1 MPEKK
6 LYDLTVDPEFRDLIP
21 PLNEEELKLLEES
34 LVADGCESPLIV
46 WNGVIVDGHNRY
58 AICRKHEIPFAIQE
72 KNFSSRDDAMLWML
86 RNQLGR
92 RNLNNYQRV
101 ELVLKFEPLVKNAA
115 EQRMMAGKAA
125 NPVPT
130 LAQGQTKGR
139 TRDHLSE
146 AAGVSH
152 GTFAKAKKLV
162 QSADEE
168 TKRELRAGKV
178 TVNRAY
184 TDLLEKEHEGET
196 KICERCK
203 QEKPLSA
210 FSIPS
215 NRRSFSS
222 VCRDCEKEISAV
234 AKSAA
239 EAAAKPA
246 DTAAKPADIAAS
258 SEPPCPIPG
267 MVMHNGAP
275 IHVERP
281 LPDTPEMFRYVADL
295 VKSCCEEDAFI
306 NGNGTAKPTGLL
318 HSVNGAATGV
328 TTAGAAIT
336 ADEIIDLIHSVKSG
350 YRKKAVF
357 LLNDSTVKTLRR
369 LKDGNGQYLWQPG
382 LKEGQPDK
390 LLSYRLVTS
399 AYMPEVASGA
409 KPVLFGD
416 FSSYWIADRQG
427 RSFQRLNELYAA
439 TGQIGFRATQRVDGR
454 LVQSEGLKCLAMK
467 A

>member
-34 LVADGCESPLIV
+34 LVADGCESPLVV

-184 TDLLEKEHEGET
+184 TELLEKEHEGET

-246 DTAAKPADIAAS
+246 DIAAS

-281 LPDTPEMFRYVADL
+281 LPDTPEMFFYVADL
-295 VKSCCEEDAFI
+295 VKSCCDSYVI
-306 NGNGTAKPTGLL
+306 GL
-318 HSVNGAATGV
+318 
-328 TTAGAAIT
+328 
-336 ADEIIDLIHSVKSG
+336 
-350 YRKKAVF
+350 
-357 LLNDSTVKTLRR
+357 
-369 LKDGNGQYLWQPG
+369 
-382 LKEGQPDK
+382 
-390 LLSYRLVTS
+390 TS
-399 AYMPEVASGA
+399 AMRRYSSGMGSKEHDA
-409 KPVLFGD
+409 QILELVRQTNAQVLTV
-416 FSSYWIADRQG
+416 
-427 RSFQRLNELYAA
+427 LNE
-439 TGQIGFRATQRVDGR
+439 R
-454 LVQSEGLKCLAMK
+454 MK
-467 A
+467 EQ

>member
-184 TDLLEKEHEGET
+184 TELLEKEHEGET

-222 VCRDCEKEISAV
+222 VCRDCEKDISAV

-239 EAAAKPA
+239 EA
-246 DTAAKPADIAAS
+246 AAKPADIAAS

-295 VKSCCEEDAFI
+295 VKSCCDSYVI
-306 NGNGTAKPTGLL
+306 GL
-318 HSVNGAATGV
+318 
-328 TTAGAAIT
+328 
-336 ADEIIDLIHSVKSG
+336 
-350 YRKKAVF
+350 
-357 LLNDSTVKTLRR
+357 
-369 LKDGNGQYLWQPG
+369 
-382 LKEGQPDK
+382 
-390 LLSYRLVTS
+390 TS
-399 AYMPEVASGA
+399 AMRRYSSGMGSEEHNA
-409 KPVLFGD
+409 QILEMVRRTNEQVLT
-416 FSSYWIADRQG
+416 I
-427 RSFQRLNELYAA
+427 LNE
-439 TGQIGFRATQRVDGR
+439 RM
-454 LVQSEGLKCLAMK
+454 EEK
-467 A
+467 

>member
-115 EQRMMAGKAA
+115 EQRMLAGKAA

-184 TDLLEKEHEGET
+184 TELLEKEHEGET

-281 LPDTPEMFRYVADL
+281 LPDTPEMFCYVADL
-295 VKSCCEEDAFI
+295 VKSCCDSYVI
-306 NGNGTAKPTGLL
+306 GL
-318 HSVNGAATGV
+318 
-328 TTAGAAIT
+328 
-336 ADEIIDLIHSVKSG
+336 
-350 YRKKAVF
+350 
-357 LLNDSTVKTLRR
+357 
-369 LKDGNGQYLWQPG
+369 
-382 LKEGQPDK
+382 
-390 LLSYRLVTS
+390 TS
-399 AYMPEVASGA
+399 AMRRYSSGMGSKEHDA
-409 KPVLFGD
+409 QILELVRQTNAQVLTV
-416 FSSYWIADRQG
+416 
-427 RSFQRLNELYAA
+427 LNE
-439 TGQIGFRATQRVDGR
+439 R
-454 LVQSEGLKCLAMK
+454 MK
-467 A
+467 EQ

>member
-72 KNFSSRDDAMLWML
+72 KNFSSRDGAMLWML

-184 TDLLEKEHEGET
+184 TELLEKEHEGET

-246 DTAAKPADIAAS
+246 DIAAS

-275 IHVERP
+275 IHVETA
-281 LPDTPEMFRYVADL
+281 LPDTPEMFCYVADL
-295 VKSCCEEDAFI
+295 VKSCCDSYVI
-306 NGNGTAKPTGLL
+306 GL
-318 HSVNGAATGV
+318 
-328 TTAGAAIT
+328 
-336 ADEIIDLIHSVKSG
+336 
-350 YRKKAVF
+350 
-357 LLNDSTVKTLRR
+357 
-369 LKDGNGQYLWQPG
+369 
-382 LKEGQPDK
+382 
-390 LLSYRLVTS
+390 TS
-399 AYMPEVASGA
+399 AMRRYSSGMGSEEHNA
-409 KPVLFGD
+409 QILEMVRRTNEQVLTV
-416 FSSYWIADRQG
+416 
-427 RSFQRLNELYAA
+427 LNE
-439 TGQIGFRATQRVDGR
+439 R
-454 LVQSEGLKCLAMK
+454 MK
-467 A
+467 EQ

>member
-6 LYDLTVDPEFRDLIP
+6 LYDLAVDPEFRDLIP

-46 WNGVIVDGHNRY
+46 WNGVIIDGHNRY
-58 AICRKHEIPFAIQE
+58 AICRKHDIPFSIQE

-92 RNLNNYQRV
+92 RNLNSYQRV

-130 LAQGQTKGR
+130 LAQGQTKGK

-184 TDLLEKEHEGET
+184 TELLEKEHEGET

-203 QEKPLSA
+203 QEKLLSA

-275 IHVERP
+275 IHVETA
-281 LPDTPEMFRYVADL
+281 LPDTPEMFCYVADL
-295 VKSCCEEDAFI
+295 VKSCCDSYVI
-306 NGNGTAKPTGLL
+306 GL
-318 HSVNGAATGV
+318 
-328 TTAGAAIT
+328 
-336 ADEIIDLIHSVKSG
+336 
-350 YRKKAVF
+350 
-357 LLNDSTVKTLRR
+357 
-369 LKDGNGQYLWQPG
+369 
-382 LKEGQPDK
+382 
-390 LLSYRLVTS
+390 TS
-399 AYMPEVASGA
+399 AMRRYSSGMGSEEHDA
-409 KPVLFGD
+409 QILELVRQTNAQVLT
-416 FSSYWIADRQG
+416 I
-427 RSFQRLNELYAA
+427 LNE
-439 TGQIGFRATQRVDGR
+439 R
-454 LVQSEGLKCLAMK
+454 MK
-467 A
+467 EQ

>member
-115 EQRMMAGKAA
+115 EQRMLAGKAA

-184 TDLLEKEHEGET
+184 TELLEKEHEGET

-246 DTAAKPADIAAS
+246 DTAAS

-281 LPDTPEMFRYVADL
+281 LPDTPEMFCYVADL
-295 VKSCCEEDAFI
+295 VKSCCDSYVI
-306 NGNGTAKPTGLL
+306 GL
-318 HSVNGAATGV
+318 
-328 TTAGAAIT
+328 
-336 ADEIIDLIHSVKSG
+336 
-350 YRKKAVF
+350 
-357 LLNDSTVKTLRR
+357 
-369 LKDGNGQYLWQPG
+369 
-382 LKEGQPDK
+382 
-390 LLSYRLVTS
+390 TS
-399 AYMPEVASGA
+399 AMRRYSSGMGSEEHDA
-409 KPVLFGD
+409 QILELVRQTNAQVLT
-416 FSSYWIADRQG
+416 I
-427 RSFQRLNELYAA
+427 LNE
-439 TGQIGFRATQRVDGR
+439 R
-454 LVQSEGLKCLAMK
+454 MK
-467 A
+467 EK

>member
-101 ELVLKFEPLVKNAA
+101 ELVLKFEPLVKSAA
-115 EQRMMAGKAA
+115 EQRMLAGKVA

-184 TDLLEKEHEGET
+184 TELLEKEHEGET

-246 DTAAKPADIAAS
+246 DIAAS

-275 IHVERP
+275 IHVETA
-281 LPDTPEMFRYVADL
+281 LPDTPEMFCYVADL
-295 VKSCCEEDAFI
+295 VKSCCDSYVI
-306 NGNGTAKPTGLL
+306 GL
-318 HSVNGAATGV
+318 
-328 TTAGAAIT
+328 
-336 ADEIIDLIHSVKSG
+336 
-350 YRKKAVF
+350 
-357 LLNDSTVKTLRR
+357 
-369 LKDGNGQYLWQPG
+369 
-382 LKEGQPDK
+382 
-390 LLSYRLVTS
+390 TS
-399 AYMPEVASGA
+399 AMRRYSSGMGSEEHDA
-409 KPVLFGD
+409 QILELVRQTNAQVLT
-416 FSSYWIADRQG
+416 I
-427 RSFQRLNELYAA
+427 LNE
-439 TGQIGFRATQRVDGR
+439 R
-454 LVQSEGLKCLAMK
+454 MK
-467 A
+467 EK

>member
-1 MPEKK
+1 M
-6 LYDLTVDPEFRDLIP
+6 L
-21 PLNEEELKLLEES
+21 
-34 LVADGCESPLIV
+34 
-46 WNGVIVDGHNRY
+46 
-58 AICRKHEIPFAIQE
+58 AIQE
-72 KNFSSRDDAMLWML
+72 KDFSSRDDAMLWML

-92 RNLNNYQRV
+92 RNLNSYQRV

-184 TDLLEKEHEGET
+184 TELLEKEHEGET

-246 DTAAKPADIAAS
+246 DIAAS
-258 SEPPCPIPG
+258 SEPPCPISG

-295 VKSCCEEDAFI
+295 VKSCCDSYVI
-306 NGNGTAKPTGLL
+306 GL
-318 HSVNGAATGV
+318 
-328 TTAGAAIT
+328 
-336 ADEIIDLIHSVKSG
+336 
-350 YRKKAVF
+350 
-357 LLNDSTVKTLRR
+357 
-369 LKDGNGQYLWQPG
+369 
-382 LKEGQPDK
+382 
-390 LLSYRLVTS
+390 TS
-399 AYMPEVASGA
+399 AMRRYSNGMGSQEHNAQILEMVRRTNAQ
-409 KPVLFGD
+409 VLT
-416 FSSYWIADRQG
+416 I
-427 RSFQRLNELYAA
+427 LNE
-439 TGQIGFRATQRVDGR
+439 RM
-454 LVQSEGLKCLAMK
+454 EEK
-467 A
+467 

>member
-1 MPEKK
+1 
-6 LYDLTVDPEFRDLIP
+6 
-21 PLNEEELKLLEES
+21 
-34 LVADGCESPLIV
+34 
-46 WNGVIVDGHNRY
+46 
-58 AICRKHEIPFAIQE
+58 
-72 KNFSSRDDAMLWML
+72 MLWML

-184 TDLLEKEHEGET
+184 TELLEKEHEGET

-246 DTAAKPADIAAS
+246 DTAEKPADIAAS

-295 VKSCCEEDAFI
+295 VKSCCDSYVI
-306 NGNGTAKPTGLL
+306 GL
-318 HSVNGAATGV
+318 
-328 TTAGAAIT
+328 
-336 ADEIIDLIHSVKSG
+336 
-350 YRKKAVF
+350 
-357 LLNDSTVKTLRR
+357 
-369 LKDGNGQYLWQPG
+369 
-382 LKEGQPDK
+382 
-390 LLSYRLVTS
+390 TS
-399 AYMPEVASGA
+399 AMRRYSSGMGSEEHNA
-409 KPVLFGD
+409 QILEMVRRTNEQVLT
-416 FSSYWIADRQG
+416 I
-427 RSFQRLNELYAA
+427 LNE
-439 TGQIGFRATQRVDGR
+439 RM
-454 LVQSEGLKCLAMK
+454 EEK
-467 A
+467 

>member
-6 LYDLTVDPEFRDLIP
+6 LYDLAVDPEFRDLIP

-34 LVADGCESPLIV
+34 LVADGCESPLTV
-46 WNGVIVDGHNRY
+46 WNGVIIDGHNRY
-58 AICRKHEIPFAIQE
+58 AICRKHGIPFSIQE

-92 RNLNNYQRV
+92 RNLNSYQRV
-101 ELVLKFEPLVKNAA
+101 ELVLKFEPLVKSAA
-115 EQRMMAGKAA
+115 EQRMLAGKAA

-130 LAQGQTKGR
+130 LAQGQTKGK

-184 TDLLEKEHEGET
+184 TELLEKEHEGET

-222 VCRDCEKEISAV
+222 VCRDCEKENSAV

-239 EAAAKPA
+239 EA
-246 DTAAKPADIAAS
+246 AAKPADIAAS

-295 VKSCCEEDAFI
+295 VKSCCDSYMI
-306 NGNGTAKPTGLL
+306 GL
-318 HSVNGAATGV
+318 
-328 TTAGAAIT
+328 
-336 ADEIIDLIHSVKSG
+336 
-350 YRKKAVF
+350 
-357 LLNDSTVKTLRR
+357 
-369 LKDGNGQYLWQPG
+369 
-382 LKEGQPDK
+382 
-390 LLSYRLVTS
+390 TS
-399 AYMPEVASGA
+399 AMRRYSSGMGSEEHNA
-409 KPVLFGD
+409 QILEMVRRTNEQVLT
-416 FSSYWIADRQG
+416 I
-427 RSFQRLNELYAA
+427 LNE
-439 TGQIGFRATQRVDGR
+439 RM
-454 LVQSEGLKCLAMK
+454 EEK
-467 A
+467 

>member
-6 LYDLTVDPEFRDLIP
+6 LYDLTVDPEYRDLIP

-184 TDLLEKEHEGET
+184 TELLEKEHEGET

-246 DTAAKPADIAAS
+246 DTAAS

-281 LPDTPEMFRYVADL
+281 LPDTPEMFCYVADL
-295 VKSCCEEDAFI
+295 VKSCCDSYVI
-306 NGNGTAKPTGLL
+306 GL
-318 HSVNGAATGV
+318 
-328 TTAGAAIT
+328 
-336 ADEIIDLIHSVKSG
+336 
-350 YRKKAVF
+350 
-357 LLNDSTVKTLRR
+357 
-369 LKDGNGQYLWQPG
+369 
-382 LKEGQPDK
+382 
-390 LLSYRLVTS
+390 TS
-399 AYMPEVASGA
+399 AMRRYSSGMGSEEHDA
-409 KPVLFGD
+409 QILELVRQTNAQVLT
-416 FSSYWIADRQG
+416 I
-427 RSFQRLNELYAA
+427 LNE
-439 TGQIGFRATQRVDGR
+439 R
-454 LVQSEGLKCLAMK
+454 MK
-467 A
+467 EK

>member
-6 LYDLTVDPEFRDLIP
+6 LYDLAVDPEFRDLIP

-34 LVADGCESPLIV
+34 LVADGCESPLTV
-46 WNGVIVDGHNRY
+46 WNGVIIDGHNRY
-58 AICRKHEIPFAIQE
+58 AICRKHEIPFSIQE

-92 RNLNNYQRV
+92 RNLNSYQRV

-115 EQRMMAGKAA
+115 EQRMLAGKAA

-130 LAQGQTKGR
+130 LAQGQTKGK

-184 TDLLEKEHEGET
+184 TELLEKEHEGET

-203 QEKPLSA
+203 QEKPLLA

-222 VCRDCEKEISAV
+222 MCRDCGKEISAV
-234 AKSAA
+234 AKIAA
-239 EAAAKPA
+239 EAAAKPV

-267 MVMHNGAP
+267 MAMHNGAP

-295 VKSCCEEDAFI
+295 VKSCCDSYVI
-306 NGNGTAKPTGLL
+306 GL
-318 HSVNGAATGV
+318 
-328 TTAGAAIT
+328 
-336 ADEIIDLIHSVKSG
+336 
-350 YRKKAVF
+350 
-357 LLNDSTVKTLRR
+357 
-369 LKDGNGQYLWQPG
+369 
-382 LKEGQPDK
+382 
-390 LLSYRLVTS
+390 TS
-399 AYMPEVASGA
+399 AMRRYSSGMGSEEHNA
-409 KPVLFGD
+409 QILEMVRRTNEQVLT
-416 FSSYWIADRQG
+416 I
-427 RSFQRLNELYAA
+427 LNE
-439 TGQIGFRATQRVDGR
+439 RM
-454 LVQSEGLKCLAMK
+454 EEK
-467 A
+467 

>member
-58 AICRKHEIPFAIQE
+58 AICRKHGIPFSIQE

-92 RNLNNYQRV
+92 RNLNSYQRV

-115 EQRMMAGKAA
+115 EQRMLAGKAA

-162 QSADEE
+162 HSADEE

-184 TDLLEKEHEGET
+184 TELLEKEHEGET

-246 DTAAKPADIAAS
+246 DTAAS

-295 VKSCCEEDAFI
+295 VKSCCDSYVI
-306 NGNGTAKPTGLL
+306 GL
-318 HSVNGAATGV
+318 
-328 TTAGAAIT
+328 
-336 ADEIIDLIHSVKSG
+336 
-350 YRKKAVF
+350 
-357 LLNDSTVKTLRR
+357 
-369 LKDGNGQYLWQPG
+369 
-382 LKEGQPDK
+382 
-390 LLSYRLVTS
+390 TS
-399 AYMPEVASGA
+399 AMRRYSSGMGSEEHNA
-409 KPVLFGD
+409 QILEMVRRTNAQVLT
-416 FSSYWIADRQG
+416 I
-427 RSFQRLNELYAA
+427 LNKRME
-439 TGQIGFRATQRVDGR
+439 
-454 LVQSEGLKCLAMK
+454 EK
-467 A
+467 

>member
-6 LYDLTVDPEFRDLIP
+6 VYDLIIDPEFRDLIP

-72 KNFSSRDDAMLWML
+72 KDFSSRDDAMLWML

-92 RNLNNYQRV
+92 RNLNSYQRV

-184 TDLLEKEHEGET
+184 TELLEKEHEGET

-246 DTAAKPADIAAS
+246 DIAAS

-295 VKSCCEEDAFI
+295 VKSCCDSYVI
-306 NGNGTAKPTGLL
+306 GL
-318 HSVNGAATGV
+318 
-328 TTAGAAIT
+328 
-336 ADEIIDLIHSVKSG
+336 
-350 YRKKAVF
+350 
-357 LLNDSTVKTLRR
+357 
-369 LKDGNGQYLWQPG
+369 
-382 LKEGQPDK
+382 
-390 LLSYRLVTS
+390 TS
-399 AYMPEVASGA
+399 AMRRYSDGMGSEEHNAQILEMVRRTNAQ
-409 KPVLFGD
+409 VLT
-416 FSSYWIADRQG
+416 I
-427 RSFQRLNELYAA
+427 LNKRME
-439 TGQIGFRATQRVDGR
+439 
-454 LVQSEGLKCLAMK
+454 EK
-467 A
+467 

>member
-1 MPEKK
+1 MTEQKV
-6 LYDLTVDPEFRDLIP
+6 YELTVDPEFRDLIP

-34 LVADGCESPLIV
+34 IVADGCESPLIV

-58 AICRKHEIPFAIQE
+58 AICRKHGIPFSIQE

-92 RNLNNYQRV
+92 RNLNSYQRV

-184 TDLLEKEHEGET
+184 TELLEKEHEGET

-234 AKSAA
+234 AKIAA
-239 EAAAKPA
+239 EAAAKTTEVPA
-246 DTAAKPADIAAS
+246 KITDTAAS

-275 IHVERP
+275 IHVETA
-281 LPDTPEMFRYVADL
+281 LPDTPEMFCYVADL
-295 VKSCCEEDAFI
+295 VKSCCDSYVI
-306 NGNGTAKPTGLL
+306 GL
-318 HSVNGAATGV
+318 
-328 TTAGAAIT
+328 
-336 ADEIIDLIHSVKSG
+336 
-350 YRKKAVF
+350 
-357 LLNDSTVKTLRR
+357 
-369 LKDGNGQYLWQPG
+369 
-382 LKEGQPDK
+382 
-390 LLSYRLVTS
+390 TS
-399 AYMPEVASGA
+399 AMRRYSSGMGSEEHNA
-409 KPVLFGD
+409 QILEMVRRTNAQVLT
-416 FSSYWIADRQG
+416 I
-427 RSFQRLNELYAA
+427 LNE
-439 TGQIGFRATQRVDGR
+439 RM
-454 LVQSEGLKCLAMK
+454 EGK
-467 A
+467 

>member
-6 LYDLTVDPEFRDLIP
+6 VYDLTVDPEFRDLIP
-21 PLNEEELKLLEES
+21 PLNEEEQKLLEES

-72 KNFSSRDDAMLWML
+72 KDFSSRDEAMLWML

-101 ELVLKFEPLVKNAA
+101 ELVLKFEPLVKSAA
-115 EQRMMAGKAA
+115 EQRMLAGKVA

-130 LAQGQTKGR
+130 LAQGQTKGK

-184 TDLLEKEHEGET
+184 TELLEKEHEGET

-222 VCRDCEKEISAV
+222 VCRDCEKEISVV

-239 EAAAKPA
+239 EA
-246 DTAAKPADIAAS
+246 AAKPADIAAS

-275 IHVERP
+275 IHVETA
-281 LPDTPEMFRYVADL
+281 LPDTPEMFCYVADL
-295 VKSCCEEDAFI
+295 VKSCCDSYVI
-306 NGNGTAKPTGLL
+306 GL
-318 HSVNGAATGV
+318 
-328 TTAGAAIT
+328 
-336 ADEIIDLIHSVKSG
+336 
-350 YRKKAVF
+350 
-357 LLNDSTVKTLRR
+357 
-369 LKDGNGQYLWQPG
+369 
-382 LKEGQPDK
+382 
-390 LLSYRLVTS
+390 TS
-399 AYMPEVASGA
+399 AMRRYSSGMGSEEHDA
-409 KPVLFGD
+409 QILELVRQTNAQVLT
-416 FSSYWIADRQG
+416 I
-427 RSFQRLNELYAA
+427 LNE
-439 TGQIGFRATQRVDGR
+439 R
-454 LVQSEGLKCLAMK
+454 MK
-467 A
+467 EQ

>member
-6 LYDLTVDPEFRDLIP
+6 LYDLAVDPEFRDLIP

-34 LVADGCESPLIV
+34 LVADGCESPLTV
-46 WNGVIVDGHNRY
+46 WNGVIIDGHNRY
-58 AICRKHEIPFAIQE
+58 AICRKHGIPFSIQE

-92 RNLNNYQRV
+92 RNLNSYQRV

-115 EQRMMAGKAA
+115 EQRMLAGKAA

-130 LAQGQTKGR
+130 LAQGQTKGK

-184 TDLLEKEHEGET
+184 TELLEKEHEGET

-222 VCRDCEKEISAV
+222 VCRDCEKENSAV

-239 EAAAKPA
+239 EA
-246 DTAAKPADIAAS
+246 AAKPADIAAS

-295 VKSCCEEDAFI
+295 VKSCCDSYVI
-306 NGNGTAKPTGLL
+306 GL
-318 HSVNGAATGV
+318 
-328 TTAGAAIT
+328 
-336 ADEIIDLIHSVKSG
+336 
-350 YRKKAVF
+350 
-357 LLNDSTVKTLRR
+357 
-369 LKDGNGQYLWQPG
+369 
-382 LKEGQPDK
+382 
-390 LLSYRLVTS
+390 TS
-399 AYMPEVASGA
+399 AMRRYSSGMGSEEHNA
-409 KPVLFGD
+409 QILEMVRRTNEQVLT
-416 FSSYWIADRQG
+416 I
-427 RSFQRLNELYAA
+427 LNE
-439 TGQIGFRATQRVDGR
+439 RM
-454 LVQSEGLKCLAMK
+454 EEK
-467 A
+467 

>member
-1 MPEKK
+1 MTEQKV
-6 LYDLTVDPEFRDLIP
+6 YELTVDPEFRDLIP

-46 WNGVIVDGHNRY
+46 WKGVIIDGHNRY
-58 AICRKHEIPFAIQE
+58 MICQKHDIPFSIQE
-72 KNFSSRDDAMLWML
+72 KNFSSRDEAMLWML

-92 RNLNNYQRV
+92 RNLNSYQRV

-125 NPVPT
+125 DPVPT

-184 TDLLEKEHEGET
+184 TELLEKEHEGET

-215 NRRSFSS
+215 NRRGFSS

-275 IHVERP
+275 IHVETA
-281 LPDTPEMFRYVADL
+281 LPDTPEMFCYVADL
-295 VKSCCEEDAFI
+295 VKSCCDSYVI
-306 NGNGTAKPTGLL
+306 GL
-318 HSVNGAATGV
+318 
-328 TTAGAAIT
+328 
-336 ADEIIDLIHSVKSG
+336 
-350 YRKKAVF
+350 
-357 LLNDSTVKTLRR
+357 
-369 LKDGNGQYLWQPG
+369 
-382 LKEGQPDK
+382 
-390 LLSYRLVTS
+390 TS
-399 AYMPEVASGA
+399 AMRRYSSGMGSEEHNA
-409 KPVLFGD
+409 QILEMVRRTNAQVLT
-416 FSSYWIADRQG
+416 I
-427 RSFQRLNELYAA
+427 LNKRME
-439 TGQIGFRATQRVDGR
+439 
-454 LVQSEGLKCLAMK
+454 EK
-467 A
+467 

>member
-6 LYDLTVDPEFRDLIP
+6 VSNLIIDPEFRDLIP
-21 PLNEEELKLLEES
+21 PLNEEELKLLEAS
-34 LVADGCESPLIV
+34 IVADGCESPLIV

-58 AICRKHEIPFAIQE
+58 AVCRKHEIPFAIQE
-72 KNFSSRDDAMLWML
+72 KDFSSRDDAMLWML

-92 RNLNNYQRV
+92 RNLNSYQRV

-184 TDLLEKEHEGET
+184 TELLEKEHEGET

-275 IHVERP
+275 IHVETA
-281 LPDTPEMFRYVADL
+281 LPDTPEMFCYVADL
-295 VKSCCEEDAFI
+295 VKSCCDSYVI
-306 NGNGTAKPTGLL
+306 GL
-318 HSVNGAATGV
+318 
-328 TTAGAAIT
+328 
-336 ADEIIDLIHSVKSG
+336 
-350 YRKKAVF
+350 
-357 LLNDSTVKTLRR
+357 
-369 LKDGNGQYLWQPG
+369 
-382 LKEGQPDK
+382 
-390 LLSYRLVTS
+390 TS
-399 AYMPEVASGA
+399 AMRRYSSGMGSEEHDA
-409 KPVLFGD
+409 QILEMVRRTNAQVLT
-416 FSSYWIADRQG
+416 I
-427 RSFQRLNELYAA
+427 LNE
-439 TGQIGFRATQRVDGR
+439 RM
-454 LVQSEGLKCLAMK
+454 EEK
-467 A
+467 

>member
-6 LYDLTVDPEFRDLIP
+6 LYDLAVDPEFRDLIP

-34 LVADGCESPLIV
+34 LMADGCESPLIV

-72 KNFSSRDDAMLWML
+72 KDFSSRDDAMLWML

-92 RNLNNYQRV
+92 RNLNSYQRV

-115 EQRMMAGKAA
+115 EQRMMAGKTA

-184 TDLLEKEHEGET
+184 TELLEKEHEGET

-239 EAAAKPA
+239 EV
-246 DTAAKPADIAAS
+246 AAKPADIAAS

-295 VKSCCEEDAFI
+295 VKSCCDSYVIGLISAMRRYSSGMGSEEHNAQI
-306 NGNGTAKPTGLL
+306 LEM
-318 HSVNGAATGV
+318 V
-328 TTAGAAIT
+328 
-336 ADEIIDLIHSVKSG
+336 
-350 YRKKAVF
+350 
-357 LLNDSTVKTLRR
+357 RR
-369 LKDGNGQYLWQPG
+369 TNEQ
-382 LKEGQPDK
+382 
-390 LLSYRLVTS
+390 
-399 AYMPEVASGA
+399 
-409 KPVLFGD
+409 VLT
-416 FSSYWIADRQG
+416 I
-427 RSFQRLNELYAA
+427 LNE
-439 TGQIGFRATQRVDGR
+439 RM
-454 LVQSEGLKCLAMK
+454 EEK
-467 A
+467 

>member
-46 WNGVIVDGHNRY
+46 WNGVIIDGHNRY
-58 AICRKHEIPFAIQE
+58 AICRKHDIPFSIQE
-72 KNFSSRDDAMLWML
+72 KNFDTREEVMLWML

-101 ELVLKFEPLVKNAA
+101 ELVLKFEPLVKSAA
-115 EQRMMAGKAA
+115 EQRMLAGKVA

-130 LAQGQTKGR
+130 LAQGQTKGK

-184 TDLLEKEHEGET
+184 TELLEKEHEGET

-203 QEKPLSA
+203 QEKSLSA

-246 DTAAKPADIAAS
+246 DRDAKPADIAAS

-295 VKSCCEEDAFI
+295 VKSCCDSYVI
-306 NGNGTAKPTGLL
+306 GL
-318 HSVNGAATGV
+318 
-328 TTAGAAIT
+328 
-336 ADEIIDLIHSVKSG
+336 
-350 YRKKAVF
+350 
-357 LLNDSTVKTLRR
+357 
-369 LKDGNGQYLWQPG
+369 
-382 LKEGQPDK
+382 
-390 LLSYRLVTS
+390 TS
-399 AYMPEVASGA
+399 AMRRYSSGMGSEEHNA
-409 KPVLFGD
+409 QILEMVRRTNAQVLT
-416 FSSYWIADRQG
+416 I
-427 RSFQRLNELYAA
+427 LNE
-439 TGQIGFRATQRVDGR
+439 RM
-454 LVQSEGLKCLAMK
+454 EGK
-467 A
+467 